1 MPVPLPDDVQAL
13 LKQTAFC
20 HIATVMPDGSPQ
32 VSVTWVDVD
41 TDGTHILV
49 NSVAGYQKVRNLERD
64 PRVSLDIVGPD
75 HPASVVNVRGRVV
88 EMTTVGAWDHINAL
102 AQRYT
107 GGPYTYGPPDQ
118 VRVILKIAPGK
129 VQRFG

>member
-1 MPVPLPDDVQAL
+1 MPVPLTDDVQAV
-13 LKQTAFC
+13 LKQLAFC
-20 HIATVMPDGSPQ
+20 HIATVMPDGAPQ
-32 VSVTWVDVD
+32 VSVTWVD

-49 NSVAGYQKVRNLERD
+49 NSVEGYQKVRNVRRD
-64 PRVSLDIVGPD
+64 PRVSLDIDVPD
-75 HPASVVNVRGRVV
+75 QPGSVIHVRGRVV
-88 EMTTVGAWDHINAL
+88 EMTTEGARDHINAL

-118 VRVILKIAPGK
+118 ARIILKIAPDK